1 MRLLVLVVTAAVLG
15 LPGSAFA
22 QATGK
27 FDGAKLRDRNQ
38 MQPKMPGRQRNP
50 CAEYGAGFVPVAG
63 TSTCA
68 KLGGSI
74 SVGVGTGNGT
84 VRSTR

>member
-1 MRLLVLVVTAAVLG
+1 MRIFVLVIAAAILS
-15 LPGSAFA
+15 LPDGAFA

-27 FDGAKLRDRNQ
+27 LDGAKLRDANQ
-38 MQPKMPGRQRNP
+38 IQPKMPGRQRNP

-68 KLGGSI
+68 KLGGSV
-74 SVGVGTGNGT
+74 SVGVGTGNGG
-84 VRSTR
+84 VRSAR